1 MDEPKVLVPVTCPR
15 CGGESLKRLAVSV
28 VAEALIAGT
37 LLRLSTDCHCVE
49 WDATAVELEQIRE
62 YLIASCID
70 LHGAPP
76 AIVSRDNHRLV

>member
-1 MDEPKVLVPVTCPR
+1 MGEPEVLVPVICPQ

-37 LLRLSTDCHCVE
+37 FLRLSTACHCAE

-62 YLIASCID
+62 YLIAACID
-70 LHGAPP
+70 WHGSPP
-76 AIVSRDNHRLV
+76 ASASRDSPRLV